1 MKNIRKIFCVFLIIS
16 LFISVP
22 VLNASGI
29 ENKGF
34 DDQFKDIGNESKGRI
49 CDYDGTE
56 ILKEVSQEPDK
67 DGNYEITLTVKGKP
81 KKVTKPVDIL
91 LIMDASNSMYY
102 NMDELKE
109 SMNSLVDK
117 VIDNIPDS
125 RIAVV
130 AFGTYSEEVFSF
142 NDKNNF
148 TSKEEYKKAIK
159 KSYNNIEG
167 MGNTNIESSWRLA
180 DEIFNNELN
189 NNSNSKKDVIFF
201 SDGYPN
207 ISVDY
212 LYSIGYLSV
221 DNYDYYKYYNDY
233 YLNEKNYYLN
243 QIYKK
248 AFEEGKNYRNEH
260 RDYEYEKIMKENGN
274 TIGSWALYEYKKFY
288 NNYPDTNIFSVALID
303 NIPYEDKNSAKEL
316 LSKMQNSGYF
326 TIDSRFGQDNNE
338 NNSKSLKEIY
348 DKIANNIILDKEMA
362 KGLKITDVVSK
373 DFEIVKNG
381 AYDGKNSKIVN
392 LSDNSVIDLKENIE
406 GDKISWDRGENII
419 DSTDGIQ
426 FKFKIKPKDQ
436 YWGTGENKV
445 YTNDIA
451 TISYKKPK
459 EKNKIITGIF
469 NKPNLS
475 IPYKLGKIK
484 VTKKFFDENGK
495 EIKVDDKKTYTV
507 CIDGGDLGKYYLKV
521 DGNGNAKVLD
531 FYMRDENT
539 DISNNTDTKKGYLKV
554 TESSENKRI
563 YKVSEIDTMDSETK
577 SIFVN
582 GSKKDSFELN
592 MKNNNIDIVINSSIK
607 DEKYFY
613 DNKEKI
619 NDFGI
624 LKLN

>member
-34 DDQFKDIGNESKGRI
+34 DDQFKGIGNESKGRI

-56 ILKEVSQEPDK
+56 ILKEVSQEPDE

-102 NMDELKE
+102 NMDELKA

-142 NDKNNF
+142 NNKNNF

-167 MGNTNIESSWRLA
+167 RGNTNIESSWRLA

-207 ISVDY
+207 ESMNMLLESKY
-212 LYSIGYLSV
+212 LEGGRE
-221 DNYDYYKYYNDY
+221 YYEQYKKH
-233 YLNEKNYYLN
+233 LE
-243 QIYKK
+243 QIYKTK
-248 AFEEGKNYRNEH
+248 IKK
-260 RDYEYEKIMKENGN
+260 DSDYEKILMDELNNGN
-274 TIGSWALYEYKKFY
+274 YKSIDEWALYEYEKFY

-316 LSKMQNSGYF
+316 LSKMQNLGYF

-381 AYDGKNSKIVN
+381 DYDGKNSKIVN

-406 GDKISWDRGENII
+406 EDKISWDRGENII
-419 DSTDGIQ
+419 DSTDGVQ

-475 IPYKLGKIK
+475 VPYKLGKIK
-484 VTKKFFDENGK
+484 VTKKFFDEDGK
-495 EIKVDDKKTYTV
+495 EIKVDDKKTYIV

>member
-102 NMDELKE
+102 NMDELKA

-130 AFGTYSEEVFSF
+130 AFGTEVEEVFSF
-142 NDKNNF
+142 SNKNNF
-148 TSKEEYKKAIK
+148 TSKEEYKNAIK
-159 KSYNNIEG
+159 DSYYYITG
-167 MGNTNIESSWRLA
+167 RGNTNIEGTWRVA
-180 DEIFNNELN
+180 DEIFKNELN

-207 ISVDY
+207 ESMNMLLESKY
-212 LYSIGYLSV
+212 LEGGRE
-221 DNYDYYKYYNDY
+221 YYEQYKKH
-233 YLNEKNYYLN
+233 LE
-243 QIYKK
+243 QIYKTK
-248 AFEEGKNYRNEH
+248 IKK
-260 RDYEYEKIMKENGN
+260 DSDYEKILMDELNNGN
-274 TIGSWALYEYKKFY
+274 YKSIDEWALYEYEKFY

-406 GDKISWDRGENII
+406 EDKISWDRGENII

-475 IPYKLGKIK
+475 VPYKLGKIK
-484 VTKKFFDENGK
+484 VTKKFFDEDGK
-495 EIKVDDKKTYTV
+495 EIKVDNKKTYTV

-582 GSKKDSFELN
+582 GSKNDSFELN
-592 MKNNNIDIVINSSIK
+592 MQNNNIDIVINSSIK

>member
-102 NMDELKE
+102 NMDELKA

-142 NDKNNF
+142 NNKNNF

-167 MGNTNIESSWRLA
+167 RGNTNIESSWRLA

-207 ISVDY
+207 ESMNMLLESKY
-212 LYSIGYLSV
+212 LEGGREYYEQYKKYL
-221 DNYDYYKYYNDY
+221 
-233 YLNEKNYYLN
+233 E
-243 QIYKK
+243 QIYKIK
-248 AFEEGKNYRNEH
+248 IKK
-260 RDYEYEKIMKENGN
+260 DSDYEKILMDELNNGN
-274 TIGSWALYEYKKFY
+274 YKSIDEWALYEYEKFY

-406 GDKISWDRGENII
+406 EDKISWDRGENII

-475 IPYKLGKIK
+475 VPYKLGKIK

-539 DISNNTDTKKGYLKV
+539 DISNNTDTEKGYLKV

>member
-67 DGNYEITLTVKGKP
+67 YGNYEITLTVKGKP

-91 LIMDASNSMYY
+91 LIMDASNSMG
-102 NMDELKE
+102 NDMDALKAA
-109 SMNSLVDK
+109 MNSLVDK
-117 VIDNIPDS
+117 VIYNIPNS
-125 RIAVV
+125 RIAVI
-130 AFGTYSEEVFSF
+130 AFGTEVEEVFSF
-142 NDKNNF
+142 NNREKYNSDEAYIN
-148 TSKEEYKKAIK
+148 AIK
-159 KSYNNIEG
+159 NSYKDVYG
-167 MGNTNIESSWRLA
+167 RYNTNIEGAWRMT
-180 DEIFNNELN
+180 DKIFKEELKQV
-189 NNSNSKKDVIFF
+189 NSNKNVIFF
-201 SDGYPN
+201 TDGCPSVSADDMYATGYRTKDKGWRNLQPN
-207 ISVDY
+207 DDEDFKA
-212 LYSIGYLSV
+212 G
-221 DNYDYYKYYNDY
+221 YKYRE
-233 YLNEKNYYLN
+233 L
-243 QIYKK
+243 KK
-248 AFEEGKNYRNEH
+248 
-260 RDYEYEKIMKENGN
+260 DPEYEKLTMSDERPGDYKNQNE
-274 TIGSWALYEYKKFY
+274 WALYEYKKFCEK
-288 NNYPDTNIFSVALID
+288 NINTNVFSIGLID
-303 NIPYEDKNSAKEL
+303 NIEDRDNSKDNAVKL

-326 TIDSRFGQDNNE
+326 TIDSRFSQGKQK

-381 AYDGKNSKIVN
+381 DYDGKNSKIVN

-406 GDKISWDRGENII
+406 GDKISWDRDENII

-475 IPYKLGKIK
+475 VPYKLGKIK

-592 MKNNNIDIVINSSIK
+592 MQNNNIDIVINSSIK
-607 DEKYFY
+607 NEKYFY

>member
-56 ILKEVSQEPDK
+56 ILKEVSQKPDE

-102 NMDELKE
+102 NMDELKA

-167 MGNTNIESSWRLA
+167 RGNTNIESSWRLA
-180 DEIFNNELN
+180 DEIFKNELN

-207 ISVDY
+207 ESMNMLLESKY
-212 LYSIGYLSV
+212 LEGGRE
-221 DNYDYYKYYNDY
+221 YYEQYKKH
-233 YLNEKNYYLN
+233 LE
-243 QIYKK
+243 QIYKTK
-248 AFEEGKNYRNEH
+248 IKK
-260 RDYEYEKIMKENGN
+260 DSDYEKILMDELNNGN
-274 TIGSWALYEYKKFY
+274 YKSIDEWALYEYEKFY

-406 GDKISWDRGENII
+406 EDKISWDRGENII

-475 IPYKLGKIK
+475 VPYKLGKIK

>member
-102 NMDELKE
+102 NMDELKA

-117 VIDNIPDS
+117 VIDNIPNS

-142 NDKNNF
+142 NNKNNF

-207 ISVDY
+207 ESMNMLLESKY
-212 LYSIGYLSV
+212 LEGGRE
-221 DNYDYYKYYNDY
+221 YYEQYKKH
-233 YLNEKNYYLN
+233 LE
-243 QIYKK
+243 QIYKTK
-248 AFEEGKNYRNEH
+248 IKKDSY
-260 RDYEYEKIMKENGN
+260 YEKILMDELNNGN
-274 TIGSWALYEYKKFY
+274 YKSIDEWALYEYEKFY

-484 VTKKFFDENGK
+484 VTKKFFGEDGK

-507 CIDGGDLGKYYLKV
+507 CIDGGDLGKCYLKV

-582 GSKKDSFELN
+582 GSKNDSFELN

>member
-102 NMDELKE
+102 NMDELKA

-142 NDKNNF
+142 NNKNNF

-167 MGNTNIESSWRLA
+167 RGNTNIESSWRLA

-207 ISVDY
+207 ESMNMLLESKY
-212 LYSIGYLSV
+212 LEGGRE
-221 DNYDYYKYYNDY
+221 YYEQYKKH
-233 YLNEKNYYLN
+233 LE
-243 QIYKK
+243 QIYKTK
-248 AFEEGKNYRNEH
+248 IKK
-260 RDYEYEKIMKENGN
+260 DSDYEKILMDELNNGN
-274 TIGSWALYEYKKFY
+274 YKSIDEWALYEYEKFY

-316 LSKMQNSGYF
+316 LSKMQNLGYF

-381 AYDGKNSKIVN
+381 DYDGKNSKIVN

-406 GDKISWDRGENII
+406 EDKISWDRGENII

-484 VTKKFFDENGK
+484 VTKKFFDEDGK
-495 EIKVDDKKTYTV
+495 EIKVDDKKTYIV

>member
-56 ILKEVSQEPDK
+56 ILKEVSEKPDE
-67 DGNYEITLTVKGKP
+67 DGNYEITLNVKGKP
-81 KKVTKPVDIL
+81 KKVTKPVDVL

-102 NMDELKE
+102 NMDELKA

-180 DEIFNNELN
+180 NEIFNNELN

-207 ISVDY
+207 ESMNMLLESKY
-212 LYSIGYLSV
+212 LEGGRE
-221 DNYDYYKYYNDY
+221 YYEQYK
-233 YLNEKNYYLN
+233 KNLE
-243 QIYKK
+243 QIYKTK
-248 AFEEGKNYRNEH
+248 IKK
-260 RDYEYEKIMKENGN
+260 DSDYEKILMDELNNGN
-274 TIGSWALYEYKKFY
+274 YKSIDEWALYEYEKFY

-475 IPYKLGKIK
+475 VPYKLGKIK
-484 VTKKFFDENGK
+484 VTKKFFGEDGK

-582 GSKKDSFELN
+582 GSKNDSFELN
-592 MKNNNIDIVINSSIK
+592 MQNNNIDIVINSSIK

>member
-56 ILKEVSQEPDK
+56 ILKEVSQKPDE

-102 NMDELKE
+102 NMDELKA

-167 MGNTNIESSWRLA
+167 RGNTNIESSWRLA

-207 ISVDY
+207 ESMNMLLESKY
-212 LYSIGYLSV
+212 LEGGRE
-221 DNYDYYKYYNDY
+221 YYEQYKKH
-233 YLNEKNYYLN
+233 LE
-243 QIYKK
+243 QIYKTK
-248 AFEEGKNYRNEH
+248 IKK
-260 RDYEYEKIMKENGN
+260 DSDYEKILMDELNNGN
-274 TIGSWALYEYKKFY
+274 YKSIDEWALYEYEKFY

-406 GDKISWDRGENII
+406 EDKISWDRGENII

>member
-102 NMDELKE
+102 NMDELKA

-167 MGNTNIESSWRLA
+167 MGNTNIEGTWRLA

-207 ISVDY
+207 ESMNMLLESKY
-212 LYSIGYLSV
+212 LEGGREYYEQYKKYL
-221 DNYDYYKYYNDY
+221 
-233 YLNEKNYYLN
+233 E
-243 QIYKK
+243 QIYKIK
-248 AFEEGKNYRNEH
+248 IKK
-260 RDYEYEKIMKENGN
+260 DSDYEKILMDELNNGN
-274 TIGSWALYEYKKFY
+274 YKSIDEWALYEYEKFY

-326 TIDSRFGQDNNE
+326 TIDSRFSQGKQK

-426 FKFKIKPKDQ
+426 FKFKIKPKNQ
-436 YWGTGENKV
+436 YWGTGDNKV

-475 IPYKLGKIK
+475 IPYKIGKIK
-484 VTKKFFDENGK
+484 VTKKFFGEDGK

-539 DISNNTDTKKGYLKV
+539 DISNNNDTKKGYLKV

-563 YKVSEIDTMDSETK
+563 YRVSEIDTMDSETK

>member
-16 LFISVP
+16 LFISVS

-56 ILKEVSQEPDK
+56 ILKEVSQEPDE

-102 NMDELKE
+102 NMDELKA

-142 NDKNNF
+142 NNKNNF

-167 MGNTNIESSWRLA
+167 RGNTNIESSWRLA
-180 DEIFNNELN
+180 DEIFKNELN
-189 NNSNSKKDVIFF
+189 NNFNSKKDVIFF

-207 ISVDY
+207 ESMNMLLESKY
-212 LYSIGYLSV
+212 LEGGRE
-221 DNYDYYKYYNDY
+221 YYEQYKKH
-233 YLNEKNYYLN
+233 LE
-243 QIYKK
+243 QIYKTK
-248 AFEEGKNYRNEH
+248 IKK
-260 RDYEYEKIMKENGN
+260 DSDYEKILMDELNNGN
-274 TIGSWALYEYKKFY
+274 YKSIDEWALYEYEKFY

-475 IPYKLGKIK
+475 VPYKLGKIK
-484 VTKKFFDENGK
+484 VTKKFFGEDGK

-582 GSKKDSFELN
+582 GSKNDSFELN
-592 MKNNNIDIVINSSIK
+592 MQNNNIDIVINSSIK

>member
-102 NMDELKE
+102 NMDELKA

-148 TSKEEYKKAIK
+148 ISKEEYKKAIK

-207 ISVDY
+207 ESMNMLLESKY
-212 LYSIGYLSV
+212 LEGGRE
-221 DNYDYYKYYNDY
+221 YYEQYKKH
-233 YLNEKNYYLN
+233 LE
-243 QIYKK
+243 QIYKIK
-248 AFEEGKNYRNEH
+248 IKK
-260 RDYEYEKIMKENGN
+260 DSDYEKILMDELNNGN
-274 TIGSWALYEYKKFY
+274 YKSIDEWALYEYEKFY

-406 GDKISWDRGENII
+406 EDKISWDRGENII

-484 VTKKFFDENGK
+484 VTKKFFDEDGK

-539 DISNNTDTKKGYLKV
+539 DISNNTDT
-554 TESSENKRI
+554 
-563 YKVSEIDTMDSETK
+563 
-577 SIFVN
+577 
-582 GSKKDSFELN
+582 
-592 MKNNNIDIVINSSIK
+592 
-607 DEKYFY
+607 EKEYIRLV
-613 DNKEKI
+613 KL
-619 NDFGI
+619 I
-624 LKLN
+624 LWIQKLNQFL

>member
-56 ILKEVSQEPDK
+56 ILKEVSQEPDE

-81 KKVTKPVDIL
+81 KKVTKSVDIL

-102 NMDELKE
+102 NMDELKA

-207 ISVDY
+207 ESMNMLLESKY
-212 LYSIGYLSV
+212 LEGGRE
-221 DNYDYYKYYNDY
+221 YYEQYKKH
-233 YLNEKNYYLN
+233 LE
-243 QIYKK
+243 QIYKTK
-248 AFEEGKNYRNEH
+248 IKK
-260 RDYEYEKIMKENGN
+260 DSDYEKILMDQLNNGN
-274 TIGSWALYEYKKFY
+274 YKSIDEWALYEYEKFY

-381 AYDGKNSKIVN
+381 DYDGKNSKIVN

-406 GDKISWDRGENII
+406 EDKISWDRGENII

-484 VTKKFFDENGK
+484 VTKKFFDEDGK

-554 TESSENKRI
+554 TENSENKRI

-582 GSKKDSFELN
+582 GSKNDSFELN
-592 MKNNNIDIVINSSIK
+592 MQNNNIDIVINSSIK

>member
-34 DDQFKDIGNESKGRI
+34 DDQFKDIGNESEGRI

-56 ILKEVSQEPDK
+56 ILKEVSQKPDE

-102 NMDELKE
+102 NMDELKA

-117 VIDNIPDS
+117 VIDNIPNS
-125 RIAVV
+125 RIAVI
-130 AFGTYSEEVFSF
+130 AFGTEVEEVFSF
-142 NDKNNF
+142 NNKNKF

-167 MGNTNIESSWRLA
+167 RGNTNIEGTWRRA
-180 DEIFNNELN
+180 DEIFKNELN

-207 ISVDY
+207 VSRDEMFAR
-212 LYSIGYLSV
+212 GYIAR
-221 DNYDYYKYYNDY
+221 DRWDDDERYK
-233 YLNEKNYYLN
+233 
-243 QIYKK
+243 
-248 AFEEGKNYRNEH
+248 F
-260 RDYEYEKIMKENGN
+260 RDYKDFLDGYYYRINKKDLEYEKLMMSDKAYGN
-274 TIGSWALYEYKKFY
+274 YKSIYEWALYEYGKFY
-288 NNYPDTNIFSVALID
+288 NDYPDTNIFSVALID

-326 TIDSRFGQDNNE
+326 TIDSRFSQGKQK

-406 GDKISWDRGENII
+406 EDKISWDRGENII

-475 IPYKLGKIK
+475 VPYKLGKIK

-539 DISNNTDTKKGYLKV
+539 DISNNTDNKKGYLKV

-563 YKVSEIDTMDSETK
+563 YKVSEIDTMDSQTK

-582 GSKKDSFELN
+582 GSKNDSFELN
-592 MKNNNIDIVINSSIK
+592 MQNNNIDIVINSSIK

>member
-102 NMDELKE
+102 NMDELKA

-142 NDKNNF
+142 NNKNNF

-167 MGNTNIESSWRLA
+167 RGNTNIESSWRLA
-180 DEIFNNELN
+180 DEIFKNELN
-189 NNSNSKKDVIFF
+189 NNFNSKKDVIFF

-207 ISVDY
+207 ESMNMLLESKY
-212 LYSIGYLSV
+212 LEGGRE
-221 DNYDYYKYYNDY
+221 YYEQYKKH
-233 YLNEKNYYLN
+233 LE
-243 QIYKK
+243 QIYKTK
-248 AFEEGKNYRNEH
+248 IKK
-260 RDYEYEKIMKENGN
+260 DSDYEKILMDELNNGN
-274 TIGSWALYEYKKFY
+274 YKSIDEWALYEYEKFY

-451 TISYKKPK
+451 TISYKKTK

-484 VTKKFFDENGK
+484 VTKKFFDEDGK

-507 CIDGGDLGKYYLKV
+507 CIDGGELGKYYLKV

-539 DISNNTDTKKGYLKV
+539 DISNNTDTEKGYLKV

>member
-56 ILKEVSQEPDK
+56 ILKEVSQEPDE

-102 NMDELKE
+102 NMDELKA

-142 NDKNNF
+142 NNKNNF

-167 MGNTNIESSWRLA
+167 RGNTNIESSWRLA

-207 ISVDY
+207 ESMNMLLESKY
-212 LYSIGYLSV
+212 LEGGRE
-221 DNYDYYKYYNDY
+221 YYEQYKKH
-233 YLNEKNYYLN
+233 LE
-243 QIYKK
+243 QIYKTK
-248 AFEEGKNYRNEH
+248 IKK
-260 RDYEYEKIMKENGN
+260 DSDYEKILMDELNNGN
-274 TIGSWALYEYKKFY
+274 YKSIDEWALYEYEKFY

-316 LSKMQNSGYF
+316 LSKMQNLGYF

-381 AYDGKNSKIVN
+381 DYDGKNSKIVN

-406 GDKISWDRGENII
+406 EDKISWDRGENII

-484 VTKKFFDENGK
+484 VTKKFFDEYGK
-495 EIKVDDKKTYTV
+495 EIKVDNKKTYTV

-539 DISNNTDTKKGYLKV
+539 DISNNTDTEKGYLKV

>member
-102 NMDELKE
+102 NMDELKA

-117 VIDNIPDS
+117 VIDNIPNS

-142 NDKNNF
+142 NNKNNF

-207 ISVDY
+207 ESMNMLLESKY
-212 LYSIGYLSV
+212 LEGGRE
-221 DNYDYYKYYNDY
+221 YYEQYKKH
-233 YLNEKNYYLN
+233 LE
-243 QIYKK
+243 QIYKTK
-248 AFEEGKNYRNEH
+248 IKK
-260 RDYEYEKIMKENGN
+260 DSDYEKILMDELNNGN
-274 TIGSWALYEYKKFY
+274 YKSIDEWALYEYEKFY

-406 GDKISWDRGENII
+406 EDKISWDRGENII

-475 IPYKLGKIK
+475 VPYKLGKIK

-582 GSKKDSFELN
+582 GSKNDSFELN
-592 MKNNNIDIVINSSIK
+592 MQNNNIDIVINSSIK

>member
-102 NMDELKE
+102 NMDELKA

-117 VIDNIPDS
+117 VIDNIPNS

-180 DEIFNNELN
+180 DEIFKNELN

-207 ISVDY
+207 ESMNMLLESKY
-212 LYSIGYLSV
+212 LEGGREYYEQYKKYL
-221 DNYDYYKYYNDY
+221 
-233 YLNEKNYYLN
+233 E
-243 QIYKK
+243 QIYKIK
-248 AFEEGKNYRNEH
+248 IKK
-260 RDYEYEKIMKENGN
+260 DSDYEKILMDELNNGN
-274 TIGSWALYEYKKFY
+274 YKSIDEWALYEYEKFY

-326 TIDSRFGQDNNE
+326 TIDSRFSQGKQK

-406 GDKISWDRGENII
+406 EDKISWDRGENII

-475 IPYKLGKIK
+475 VPYKLGKIK

-521 DGNGNAKVLD
+521 DGNGNTKVLD

-582 GSKKDSFELN
+582 GSKNDSFELN
-592 MKNNNIDIVINSSIK
+592 M
-607 DEKYFY
+607 
-613 DNKEKI
+613 
-619 NDFGI
+619 
-624 LKLN
+624 

>member
-102 NMDELKE
+102 NMDELKA

-117 VIDNIPDS
+117 VIDNIPNS

-180 DEIFNNELN
+180 DEIFKNELN

-207 ISVDY
+207 ESMNMLLESKY
-212 LYSIGYLSV
+212 LEGGREYYEQYKKYL
-221 DNYDYYKYYNDY
+221 
-233 YLNEKNYYLN
+233 E
-243 QIYKK
+243 QIYKIK
-248 AFEEGKNYRNEH
+248 IKK
-260 RDYEYEKIMKENGN
+260 DSDYEKILMDELNNGN
-274 TIGSWALYEYKKFY
+274 YKSIDEWALYEYEKFY

-326 TIDSRFGQDNNE
+326 TIDSRFSQGKQK

-406 GDKISWDRGENII
+406 EDKISWDRGENII

-475 IPYKLGKIK
+475 VPYKLGKIK

-521 DGNGNAKVLD
+521 DGNGNTKVLD

-582 GSKKDSFELN
+582 GS
-592 MKNNNIDIVINSSIK
+592 
-607 DEKYFY
+607 
-613 DNKEKI
+613 
-619 NDFGI
+619 
-624 LKLN
+624 

>member
-56 ILKEVSQEPDK
+56 ILKEVSQEPDEY
-67 DGNYEITLTVKGKP
+67 GNYEITLTVKGKP

-102 NMDELKE
+102 NMDELKA

-207 ISVDY
+207 ESMNMLLESKY
-212 LYSIGYLSV
+212 LEGGRE
-221 DNYDYYKYYNDY
+221 YYEQYK
-233 YLNEKNYYLN
+233 KNLE
-243 QIYKK
+243 QIYKIK
-248 AFEEGKNYRNEH
+248 IKK
-260 RDYEYEKIMKENGN
+260 DSDYEKILMDELNNGN
-274 TIGSWALYEYKKFY
+274 YKSIDEWALYEYKKFY

-326 TIDSRFGQDNNE
+326 TIDSRFSQGKQK

-348 DKIANNIILDKEMA
+348 DKIANNIILDKDMA

-381 AYDGKNSKIVN
+381 DYDGKNSKIVN

-406 GDKISWDRGENII
+406 GDKISWDRDENII

-484 VTKKFFDENGK
+484 VTKKFFGEDGK

-592 MKNNNIDIVINSSIK
+592 MQNNNIDIVINSSIK

>member
-56 ILKEVSQEPDK
+56 ILKEVSQEPDE

-102 NMDELKE
+102 NMDELKA

-142 NDKNNF
+142 NNKNNF

-167 MGNTNIESSWRLA
+167 RGNTNIESSWRLA
-180 DEIFNNELN
+180 DEIFKNELN
-189 NNSNSKKDVIFF
+189 NNFNSKKDVIFF

-207 ISVDY
+207 ESMNMLLESKY
-212 LYSIGYLSV
+212 LEGGRE
-221 DNYDYYKYYNDY
+221 YYEQYKKH
-233 YLNEKNYYLN
+233 LE
-243 QIYKK
+243 QIYKTK
-248 AFEEGKNYRNEH
+248 IKK
-260 RDYEYEKIMKENGN
+260 DSDYEKILMDELNNGN
-274 TIGSWALYEYKKFY
+274 YKSIDEWALYEYEKFY

-475 IPYKLGKIK
+475 VPYKLGKIK
-484 VTKKFFDENGK
+484 VTKKFFGEDGK

-582 GSKKDSFELN
+582 GSKNDSFEL
-592 MKNNNIDIVINSSIK
+592 
-607 DEKYFY
+607 
-613 DNKEKI
+613 
-619 NDFGI
+619 
-624 LKLN
+624 

>member
-102 NMDELKE
+102 NMDELKA

-159 KSYNNIEG
+159 KSYNNIEV

-207 ISVDY
+207 ESMNMLLESKY
-212 LYSIGYLSV
+212 LEGGREYYEQYKKYL
-221 DNYDYYKYYNDY
+221 
-233 YLNEKNYYLN
+233 E
-243 QIYKK
+243 QIYKIK
-248 AFEEGKNYRNEH
+248 IKK
-260 RDYEYEKIMKENGN
+260 DSDYEKILMDELNNGN
-274 TIGSWALYEYKKFY
+274 YKSIDEWALYEYEKFY

-381 AYDGKNSKIVN
+381 DYDGKNSKIVN

-406 GDKISWDRGENII
+406 DDKISWDRGENII

-484 VTKKFFDENGK
+484 VTKKFFDEDGK

-554 TESSENKRI
+554 TENSENKRI

-582 GSKKDSFELN
+582 GSKNDSFELN
-592 MKNNNIDIVINSSIK
+592 MQNNNIDIVINSSIK

>member
-34 DDQFKDIGNESKGRI
+34 DDQFNDIANESKGRI

-56 ILKEVSQEPDK
+56 ILKEVSQEPDEY
-67 DGNYEITLTVKGKP
+67 GNYEITLTVKGKP

-102 NMDELKE
+102 NMDELKA

-167 MGNTNIESSWRLA
+167 RGNTNIESSWRLA
-180 DEIFNNELN
+180 DEIFKNELN

-207 ISVDY
+207 ESMNMLLESKY
-212 LYSIGYLSV
+212 LEGGREYYEQYKKYL
-221 DNYDYYKYYNDY
+221 
-233 YLNEKNYYLN
+233 E
-243 QIYKK
+243 QIYKIK
-248 AFEEGKNYRNEH
+248 IKK
-260 RDYEYEKIMKENGN
+260 DSDYEKILMDELNNGN
-274 TIGSWALYEYKKFY
+274 YKSIDEWALYEYEKFY

-326 TIDSRFGQDNNE
+326 TIDSRFDQDNNE

-406 GDKISWDRGENII
+406 EDKISWDRGENII

-582 GSKKDSFELN
+582 GSKNDSFELN
-592 MKNNNIDIVINSSIK
+592 MQNNNIDIVINSSIK

-619 NDFGI
+619 NDLGI

>member
-56 ILKEVSQEPDK
+56 ILKEVSEKPDE
-67 DGNYEITLTVKGKP
+67 DGNYEITLNVKGKP
-81 KKVTKPVDIL
+81 KKVTKPVDVL

-102 NMDELKE
+102 NMDELKA

-180 DEIFNNELN
+180 NEIFNNELN

-207 ISVDY
+207 ESMNMLLESKY
-212 LYSIGYLSV
+212 LEGGRE
-221 DNYDYYKYYNDY
+221 YYEQYK
-233 YLNEKNYYLN
+233 KNLE
-243 QIYKK
+243 QIYKTK
-248 AFEEGKNYRNEH
+248 IKK
-260 RDYEYEKIMKENGN
+260 DSDYEKILMDELNNGN
-274 TIGSWALYEYKKFY
+274 YKSIDEWALYEYEKFY

-326 TIDSRFGQDNNE
+326 TIDSRFGQDKKK

-475 IPYKLGKIK
+475 VPYKLGKIK
-484 VTKKFFDENGK
+484 VTKKFFGEDGK

-582 GSKKDSFELN
+582 GSKNDSFELN
-592 MKNNNIDIVINSSIK
+592 MQNNNIDIVINSSIK

>member
-167 MGNTNIESSWRLA
+167 MGNTNIEGTWRLA
-180 DEIFNNELN
+180 DEIFKNELN

-207 ISVDY
+207 ESMNMLLESKY
-212 LYSIGYLSV
+212 LEGGREYYEQYKKYL
-221 DNYDYYKYYNDY
+221 
-233 YLNEKNYYLN
+233 E
-243 QIYKK
+243 QIYKIK
-248 AFEEGKNYRNEH
+248 IKK
-260 RDYEYEKIMKENGN
+260 DSDYEKILMDELNNGN
-274 TIGSWALYEYKKFY
+274 YKSIDEWALYEYEKFY

-326 TIDSRFGQDNNE
+326 TIDSRFSQGKQK

-426 FKFKIKPKDQ
+426 FKFKIKPKNQ
-436 YWGTGENKV
+436 YWGTGDNKV

-475 IPYKLGKIK
+475 IPYKIGKIK
-484 VTKKFFDENGK
+484 VTKKFFGEDGK

-539 DISNNTDTKKGYLKV
+539 DISNNNDTKKGYLKV

-563 YKVSEIDTMDSETK
+563 YRVSEIDTMDSETK

-582 GSKKDSFELN
+582 GSKNDSFELN
-592 MKNNNIDIVINSSIK
+592 MQNNNIDIVINSSIK

>member
-102 NMDELKE
+102 NMDELKA

-117 VIDNIPDS
+117 VIDNIPNS

-180 DEIFNNELN
+180 DEIFKNELN

-207 ISVDY
+207 ESMNMLLESKY
-212 LYSIGYLSV
+212 LEGGREYYEQYKKYL
-221 DNYDYYKYYNDY
+221 
-233 YLNEKNYYLN
+233 E
-243 QIYKK
+243 QIYKIK
-248 AFEEGKNYRNEH
+248 IKK
-260 RDYEYEKIMKENGN
+260 DSDYEKILMDELNNGN
-274 TIGSWALYEYKKFY
+274 YKSIDEWALYEYEKFY

-326 TIDSRFGQDNNE
+326 TIDSRFSQGKQK

-406 GDKISWDRGENII
+406 EDKISWDRGENII

-475 IPYKLGKIK
+475 VPYKLGKIK

-521 DGNGNAKVLD
+521 DGNGNTKVLD

>member
-56 ILKEVSQEPDK
+56 ILKEVSQKPDE

-102 NMDELKE
+102 NMDELKA

-117 VIDNIPDS
+117 VIDNIPNS

-130 AFGTYSEEVFSF
+130 AFGTEVEEVFSF
-142 NDKNNF
+142 NDKNKF

-207 ISVDY
+207 ESMNMLLESKY
-212 LYSIGYLSV
+212 LEGGRE
-221 DNYDYYKYYNDY
+221 YYEQYKKH
-233 YLNEKNYYLN
+233 LE
-243 QIYKK
+243 QIYKTK
-248 AFEEGKNYRNEH
+248 IKK
-260 RDYEYEKIMKENGN
+260 DSDYEKILMDELNNGN
-274 TIGSWALYEYKKFY
+274 YKSIDEWALYEYEKFY

-406 GDKISWDRGENII
+406 EDKISWDRGENII
-419 DSTDGIQ
+419 DSTDGVQ

-475 IPYKLGKIK
+475 VPYKLGKIK

-495 EIKVDDKKTYTV
+495 EIKVDDKKTYIV

-582 GSKKDSFELN
+582 GSKNDSFELN
-592 MKNNNIDIVINSSIK
+592 MQNNNIDIVINSSIK

>member
-56 ILKEVSQEPDK
+56 ILKEVSQEPDE

-102 NMDELKE
+102 NMDELKA

-142 NDKNNF
+142 NNKNNF

-167 MGNTNIESSWRLA
+167 RGNTNIESSWRLA

-207 ISVDY
+207 ESMNMLLESKY
-212 LYSIGYLSV
+212 LEGGRE
-221 DNYDYYKYYNDY
+221 YYEQYKKH
-233 YLNEKNYYLN
+233 LE
-243 QIYKK
+243 QIYKTK
-248 AFEEGKNYRNEH
+248 IKK
-260 RDYEYEKIMKENGN
+260 DSDYEKILMDELNNGN
-274 TIGSWALYEYKKFY
+274 YKSIDEWALYEYEKFY

-406 GDKISWDRGENII
+406 GDKISWDRDENII

-484 VTKKFFDENGK
+484 VTKKFFDEDGK
-495 EIKVDDKKTYTV
+495 EIKVDNKKTYTV

-539 DISNNTDTKKGYLKV
+539 DTSNNTDTKKGYLKV

-592 MKNNNIDIVINSSIK
+592 MQNN
-607 DEKYFY
+607 
-613 DNKEKI
+613 
-619 NDFGI
+619 
-624 LKLN
+624 

>member
-56 ILKEVSQEPDK
+56 ILKEVSQEPDEY
-67 DGNYEITLTVKGKP
+67 GNYEITLTVKGKP

-102 NMDELKE
+102 NMDELKA

-117 VIDNIPDS
+117 VIDNISDS

-167 MGNTNIESSWRLA
+167 RGNTNIESSWRLA
-180 DEIFNNELN
+180 DEIFKNELN

-207 ISVDY
+207 ESMNMLLESKY
-212 LYSIGYLSV
+212 LEGGRE
-221 DNYDYYKYYNDY
+221 YYEQYKKH
-233 YLNEKNYYLN
+233 LE
-243 QIYKK
+243 QIYKTK
-248 AFEEGKNYRNEH
+248 IKK
-260 RDYEYEKIMKENGN
+260 DSDYEKILMDELNNGN
-274 TIGSWALYEYKKFY
+274 YKSIDEWALYEYEKFY

-406 GDKISWDRGENII
+406 EDKISWDRGENII

-475 IPYKLGKIK
+475 VPYKLGKIK
-484 VTKKFFDENGK
+484 VTKKFFDEDGK

-582 GSKKDSFELN
+582 GSKNDSFELN
-592 MKNNNIDIVINSSIK
+592 MQNNNIDIVINSSIK

>member
-56 ILKEVSQEPDK
+56 ILKEVSQKPDE

-102 NMDELKE
+102 NMDELKA

-167 MGNTNIESSWRLA
+167 RGNTNIESSWRLA
-180 DEIFNNELN
+180 DEIFNNELKN
-189 NNSNSKKDVIFF
+189 NFNSKKDVIFF

-207 ISVDY
+207 ESMNMLLESKY
-212 LYSIGYLSV
+212 LEGGRE
-221 DNYDYYKYYNDY
+221 YYEQYKKH
-233 YLNEKNYYLN
+233 LE
-243 QIYKK
+243 QIYKTK
-248 AFEEGKNYRNEH
+248 IKK
-260 RDYEYEKIMKENGN
+260 DSDYEKILMDELNNGN
-274 TIGSWALYEYKKFY
+274 YKSIDEWALYEYEKFY

-475 IPYKLGKIK
+475 VPYKLGKIK
-484 VTKKFFDENGK
+484 VTKKFFGEDGK

-582 GSKKDSFELN
+582 GSKNDSFELN
-592 MKNNNIDIVINSSIK
+592 MQNNNIDIVINSSIK